1 MKNIIVTLLLIAG
14 CGMAEC
20 QTNQLLTPEVF
31 AKRLHETPDGQLVD
45 VRTPEEFQKGH
56 LKNALNMNIN
66 SSDLEK
72 RAPYL
77 DKEKP
82 LFVYCYMGGRSA
94 KACEYFKKMGFK
106 IIYDMQGG
114 YSAWTDANLPVE
126 NRNTLNAGINME
138 QFNLLKASGKVLVD
152 INAPWCAPCV
162 KMKPTLDSL
171 ETAWKGNVKIL
182 RFNKDDNQ
190 QLAKTLEATE
200 LPSLYFFNDGK
211 LVRKASG
218 YKDAAALTDFVK

>member
-1 MKNIIVTLLLIAG
+1 MKNIIVTLLFIAG
-14 CGMAEC
+14 CGMAVC

-106 IIYDMQGG
+106 II
-114 YSAWTDANLPVE
+114 
-126 NRNTLNAGINME
+126 
-138 QFNLLKASGKVLVD
+138 
-152 INAPWCAPCV
+152 
-162 KMKPTLDSL
+162 
-171 ETAWKGNVKIL
+171 
-182 RFNKDDNQ
+182 
-190 QLAKTLEATE
+190 
-200 LPSLYFFNDGK
+200 
-211 LVRKASG
+211 
-218 YKDAAALTDFVK
+218 

>member
-1 MKNIIVTLLLIAG
+1 MKNLIITLLFIACYG
-14 CGMAEC
+14 VANS
-20 QTNQLLTPEVF
+20 QTYQLMTPEVF
-31 AKRLHETPDGQLVD
+31 SKRLHETPDAQLVD
-45 VRTPEEFQKGH
+45 VRTPEEFEKGH
-56 LKNALNMNIN
+56 LKNALNMNVN

-72 RAPYL
+72 RSVYL

-106 IIYDMQGG
+106 VIYDMQGG
-114 YSAWTDANLPVE
+114 YSAWTDDSLPVE
-126 NRNTLNAGINME
+126 NRKTINTGISME
-138 QFNLLKASGKVLVD
+138 QFNQLTSSGKVLVD

-171 ETAWKGNVKIL
+171 ESAWKGKVKIL
-182 RFNKDDNQ
+182 KFNKDENQ

-200 LPSLYFFNDGK
+200 LPTLYFFNEGK
-211 LVRKASG
+211 LVRKESG
-218 YKDAAALTDFVK
+218 YKDASALLEFVK